1 MRCQLSPATKCHQ
14 SKFPADSGE
23 LICYT
28 MIVWI
33 WNQLNSRLHRMMW
46 NPPADPDEI
55 GMFCSAAGQYYQ
67 QIGHDVR
74 FTLLHQDLSCSKS
87 SDQCMT
93 AVQSLTQNDSIVI
106 CWCESAL
113 TLYSLSVQST
123 DNVLVICT
131 GHLLYPWSTC
141 GQQFYCCTAKG
152 PNVSLGITEQAR
164 RWRGWMRDDVRWIGG
179 VYTHSKVNDEF
190 VGRLHKNP
198 RWNLVIE
205 TIGGVWHPQKSL
217 QEAWL
222 FLLVICSIGTA
233 CSYWSFHDLFV
244 LAGEIWTICT
254 STRDKWAN

>member
-1 MRCQLSPATKCHQ
+1 MQHCPQNIWTKMSSTFRFPGQRPLFARHSSVMGEVPRQSNLLTSLPDAHRIPLHSEYPRLGVHHALWAFQFDVQQPMRCQLSPATKCHQ

-179 VYTHSKVNDEF
+179 VY
-190 VGRLHKNP
+190 
-198 RWNLVIE
+198 
-205 TIGGVWHPQKSL
+205 SL
-217 QEAWL
+217 
-222 FLLVICSIGTA
+222 
-233 CSYWSFHDLFV
+233 
-244 LAGEIWTICT
+244 
-254 STRDKWAN
+254 